1 MRALGQLD
9 LMIALSYVVLLTTVG
24 AAMLWEGLR
33 AILRTRRGV
42 LPPRRT
48 HNWVH
53 ALPLK
58 MRFKRSKIYLSVIP
72 VVIVG
77 ILIGFIGAIMGIGG
91 GFILVP
97 ILIYLLRVPTST
109 VIGTSMVLT
118 LVTMVFATLLHA
130 VTNHLVDAVLALI
143 LMVGGVTGAQFGARA
158 GAKIRG
164 EQLRLL
170 LGLLILS
177 VGIRFAVELVIQP
190 TEMFTIRETEA
201 VQ

>member
-1 MRALGQLD
+1 M
-9 LMIALSYVVLLTTVG
+9 T
-24 AAMLWEGLR
+24 
-33 AILRTRRGV
+33 
-42 LPPRRT
+42 PPRRT
-48 HNWVH
+48 HNWIH

-72 VVIVG
+72 VVTVG
-77 ILIGFIGAIMGIGG
+77 IVIGFIGAIMGIGG

-97 ILIYLLRVPTST
+97 VLIYLLRVPTST

-118 LVTMVFATLLHA
+118 LFTMLFATLLHA

-158 GAKIRG
+158 GQKIRS

-170 LGLLILS
+170 LGLLILA
-177 VGIRFAVELVIQP
+177 VGIRFAVELVIRP
-190 TEMFTIRETEA
+190 EELFTVREIGA
-201 VQ
+201 SQ